1 MQKYKRNIKI
11 GERGMGHSW
20 QFLRGVA
27 QYTLQ
32 YSGIRQQL
40 IDQSYL
46 TQYSEIFW
54 PKLFWVW
61 IIGSSLLTISR
72 NQYHKSVKSWR

>member
-54 PKLFWVW
+54 P
-61 IIGSSLLTISR
+61 
-72 NQYHKSVKSWR
+72 

>member
-32 YSGIRQQL
+32 YSGLRQQL

-46 TQYSEIFW
+46 TQYSEIFRL
-54 PKLFWVW
+54 KLFWVW
-61 IIGSSLLTISR
+61 IIL
-72 NQYHKSVKSWR
+72 NYHWLFFADNIAESIP